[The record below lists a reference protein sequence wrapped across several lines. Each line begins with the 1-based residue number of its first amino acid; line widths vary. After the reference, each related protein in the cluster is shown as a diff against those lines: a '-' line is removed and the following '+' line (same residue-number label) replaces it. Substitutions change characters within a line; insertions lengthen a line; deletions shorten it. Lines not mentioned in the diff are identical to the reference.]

1 MLRAK
6 EERFIL
12 CSSFAWLRPFEH
24 QIGEGKV
31 EEQEEE

>member
-12 CSSFAWLRPFEH
+12 CSNFVWLRPFEH
-24 QIGEGKV
+24 QIGTGEM
-31 EEQEEE
+31 EEQEEK